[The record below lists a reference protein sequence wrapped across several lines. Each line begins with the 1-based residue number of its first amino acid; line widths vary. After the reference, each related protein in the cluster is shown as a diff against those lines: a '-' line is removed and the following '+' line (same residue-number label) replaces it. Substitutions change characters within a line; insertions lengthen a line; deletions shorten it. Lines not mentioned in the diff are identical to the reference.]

1 MTNDITE
8 DLMSK
13 VADDVTRAITRTLAI
28 APDPR
33 LPIALSAVAAAI
45 GTATALLQRMA
56 GDAKEI
62 DPECVMLAGL
72 LGARIALDP
81 DEGTSLAYADLD
93 CLKSA
98 GRLPGIWHRWSAK
111 DA

>member
-8 DLMSK
+8 DLMTK
-13 VADDVTRAITRTLAI
+13 VADDVVRVIRRTLAI
-28 APDPR
+28 APGPG

-56 GDAKEI
+56 GDKGEEI
-62 DPECVMLAGL
+62 DPECVMLVGL

-81 DEGTSLAYADLD
+81 DEGTSLAYADLN

-98 GRLPGIWHRWSAK
+98 GRLPQEDDSPPR
-111 DA
+111 